1 MVNLSKCSCKEHDE
15 FLIWL
20 YLFIE
25 QAYKDFLFV
34 NCQRL
39 SNNNTPR
46 FTDIELLTTFLF
58 GQTHGFNA
66 KKNSYL
72 YRKPL

>member
-1 MVNLSKCSCKEHDE
+1 MIKLSDFNGKNHHE

-25 QAYKDFLFV
+25 QAYKEYIFL

-39 SNNNTPR
+39 SNSDAPQ
-46 FTDIELLTTFLF
+46 FTDVELLTTFLF
-58 GQTHGFNA
+58 GQTHGFDT
-66 KKNSYL
+66 KKNS
-72 YRKPL
+72 